1 MIDSFRERD
10 IPAIM
15 YWVCVLT
22 IWGVFALTVLT
33 DPNPTYCYTYP
44 DGKYGSHGE
53 YKDEFRTYP
62 SVRLPEC

>member
-1 MIDSFRERD
+1 
-10 IPAIM
+10 M